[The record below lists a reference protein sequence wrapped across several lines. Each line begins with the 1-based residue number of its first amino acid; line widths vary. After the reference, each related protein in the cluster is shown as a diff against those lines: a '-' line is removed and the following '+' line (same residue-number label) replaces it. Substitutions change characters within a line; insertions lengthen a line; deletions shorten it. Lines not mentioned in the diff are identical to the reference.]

1 MQVDVVYKTKSGE
14 EIKEN
19 KTIKDLGVL
28 TMEDESFAEH
38 IDDIV
43 QSNMIKAGII
53 LRTFETRE
61 AQPMMKMFDSFIQSK
76 WEYCSLIWNPHKK
89 EDIDKIERIQKFFTS
104 KIRGVPRKKERV
116 IPHFKCLAITGRHQ
130 EECTKPHSRKRET
143 EMYKVSNKYRTI
155 IQHTTLMILY
165 NQT

>member
-1 MQVDVVYKTKSGE
+1 MLLMQVDVVYKTKSGE

-43 QSNMIKAGII
+43 QSNMIKVGII

-61 AQPMMKMFDSFIQSK
+61 AQPIMKMFDSF
-76 WEYCSLIWNPHKK
+76 
-89 EDIDKIERIQKFFTS
+89 R
-104 KIRGVPRKKERV
+104 
-116 IPHFKCLAITGRHQ
+116 
-130 EECTKPHSRKRET
+130 
-143 EMYKVSNKYRTI
+143 
-155 IQHTTLMILY
+155 
-165 NQT
+165 